1 MNAPAGD
8 ADGRFLIGID
18 IGGTAIKLGRYRPG
32 ARELEAF
39 RSLPTGASRPVDEVL
54 RDIEEAGLA
63 LAQEAT
69 GAAIGVGVGI
79 PGTLTRDGRIDV
91 LPNFAPGWRGLA
103 VAERL
108 GEACDLPG
116 VVVNDAH
123 AFILAEAR
131 LGAAAGARSAFG
143 VTLGTGVGGGL
154 VLDGRL
160 HLGAT
165 GNAGQFGHHVYDAH
179 GPRCGCGS
187 HGCIETYASAPA
199 LVASVM
205 RPFVQGAVPA
215 LVELAEGRWE
225 AVTPA
230 LIARA
235 AEGGDPICCEALE
248 RCAFVLGVG
257 LADVTTLSA
266 PECIVIGGGM
276 AGLGEALLAPLRR
289 TLVAYARTAEVHLP
303 AVLPAALGAQAG
315 ALGAALYASDTLRIS
330 VPDETE
336 RP

>member
-1 MNAPAGD
+1 MSAPPGG
-8 ADGRFLIGID
+8 ADGRCLIGID
-18 IGGTAIKLGRYRPG
+18 IGGTAIKLGRLRGG

-39 RSLPTGASRPVDEVL
+39 RTLPTGAARPVDAVL
-54 RDIEEAGLA
+54 DDLARALRTLTTEAPA
-63 LAQEAT
+63 L
-69 GAAIGVGVGI
+69 GFGVGI

-91 LPNFAPGWRGLA
+91 LPNFAPGWRGVA

-108 GEACDLPG
+108 ERSCGLPG

-131 LGAAAGARSAFG
+131 VGAAAGARSAFG

-154 VLDGRL
+154 VIDGRV
-160 HLGAT
+160 HLGAS
-165 GNAGQFGHHVYDAH
+165 GNAGQFGHHVFDAH

-215 LVELAEGRWE
+215 LVRLAGGRLE

-230 LIARA
+230 LIAA
-235 AEGGDPICCEALE
+235 AAAAGDPICREALE
-248 RCAFVLGVG
+248 RLALVLGVG
-257 LADVTTLSA
+257 LADVATLMS

-276 AGLGEALLAPLRR
+276 AGLGEALFDPLRR
-289 TLVAYARTAEVHLP
+289 TLAAYARTAEVHRP
-303 AVLPAALGAQAG
+303 ALVAAALGARAG
-315 ALGAALYASDTLRIS
+315 ALGAALYAGDAFG
-330 VPDETE
+330 
-336 RP
+336 

>member
-1 MNAPAGD
+1 MHAPDRG
-8 ADGRFLIGID
+8 ADGPYLIGID

-39 RSLPTGASRPVDEVL
+39 ETLPTGAGRPVDEVL
-54 RDIEEAGLA
+54 RDIE
-63 LAQEAT
+63 
-69 GAAIGVGVGI
+69 GAAQALVHDAVGAALGLGVGV

-103 VAERL
+103 VGKRL
-108 GEACDLPG
+108 GEACGLPG

-131 LGAAAGARSAFG
+131 LGAAAGSGSAFG

-154 VLDGRL
+154 VIGGRL

-165 GNAGQFGHHVYDAH
+165 GNAGQFGHHVFDAH
-179 GPRCGCGS
+179 GPPCGCGS
-187 HGCIETYASAPA
+187 HGCVETYASAPA

-215 LVELAEGRWE
+215 LVELADGRWE

-230 LIARA
+230 LIKAA
-235 AEGGDPICCEALE
+235 AELGDPICREALE

-266 PECIVIGGGM
+266 PEYIVIGGGM

-289 TLVAYARTAEVHLP
+289 TLEAYARTALVQLP
-303 AVLPAALGAQAG
+303 AVVPAALGTRAG
-315 ALGAALYASDTLRIS
+315 ALGAALNAWDTL
-330 VPDETE
+330 
-336 RP
+336 